1 MFGQNWTTASIAL
14 YSGGG
19 IRTSISPTD
28 GVITREDIIVAFPF
42 YNPLVVVSLQGRYL
56 LEALEWSVARYDG
69 VLGRGEFLQ
78 LSGIIVFN

>member
-1 MFGQNWTTASIAL
+1 MGQNWTIASVAL

-19 IRTSISPTD
+19 IRTSINPTD
-28 GVITREDIIVAFPF
+28 GVIKREDVIIALPF
-42 YNPLVVVSLQGRYL
+42 YNPLVVASLQGKYL

-78 LSGIIVFN
+78 LTGTIRFN